1 MSGFFIMHRGWRDNP
16 VFRGDFSRGEAW
28 VWLIENACW
37 KPTKFD
43 VKGKTIT
50 LERGQLCAS
59 RDYLAKVWG
68 WSASAVERFLTRLQT
83 EQMIGRET
91 GQGKSIVTISNY
103 AKYQDVG
110 SQAGQETGQ
119 QSGQRSD
126 RDRTAKEQGN
136 KGTREEEPNG
146 SPSQGVGASEPDLGE
161 FEPAPAPPFTPDDLG
176 RLWNRAAEE
185 MGLPKVREL
194 TEARRKRATTMI
206 RKYGREGFVEAISAI
221 ERSSFLRGQS
231 EQQFKADLDFLL
243 QQKSFTRLIEG
254 FYDRSSRA
262 QSRSRY
268 EPDGP
273 IAYLQG
279 QLGIAGDP
287 QPARPSGRYD
297 DGPASGGNLVPYS
310 RD

>member
-1 MSGFFIMHRGWRDNP
+1 MHRGWRDNP
-16 VFRGDFSRGEAW
+16 VFRGEFSRGDAW

-68 WSASAVERFLTRLQT
+68 WSSSAVERFLTRLQT

-110 SQAGQETGQ
+110 SQTGQETGQ

-146 SPSQGVGASEPDLGE
+146 SPSQGAGAPEGGEAGSDDLFGE
-161 FEPAPAPPFTPDDLG
+161 KPAAKPKGKRSPAAEHTLPDDWEPNLTDRDRTIVDGWPPGAFDREEYRFRNHAIANG
-176 RLWNRAAEE
+176 RKAKNWDAAFRTWIGKADEQY
-185 MGLPKVREL
+185 GHRIGNSGRGTFAGDRQPRPRTDGFTDAINDAL
-194 TEARRKRATTMI
+194 AR
-206 RKYGREGFVEAISAI
+206 GG
-221 ERSSFLRGQS
+221 SSFASG
-231 EQQFKADLDFLL
+231 
-243 QQKSFTRLIEG
+243 
-254 FYDRSSRA
+254 
-262 QSRSRY
+262 
-268 EPDGP
+268 
-273 IAYLQG
+273 
-279 QLGIAGDP
+279 
-287 QPARPSGRYD
+287 PSGRWD
-297 DGPASGGNLVPYS
+297 DDHAAGDQGLRPARARVI
-310 RD
+310 R